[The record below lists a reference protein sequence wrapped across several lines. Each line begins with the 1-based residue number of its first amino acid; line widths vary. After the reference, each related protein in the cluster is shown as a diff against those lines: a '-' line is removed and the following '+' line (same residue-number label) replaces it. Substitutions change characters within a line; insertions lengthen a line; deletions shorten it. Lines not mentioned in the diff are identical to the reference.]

1 MRALAPHSVQLPL
14 SAEPPTNI
22 SKSGGGLRRS
32 QFLEGVAG
40 KEDGDIFRGEVCSF
54 QGGYTKTN
62 IKGGLPKQEGLGQF
76 AD

>member
-1 MRALAPHSVQLPL
+1 MPPHSVNPRLSTEPL
-14 SAEPPTNI
+14 TKI
-22 SKSGGGLRRS
+22 SKRGARAWTGS

-62 IKGGLPKQEGLGQF
+62 IKGGLPKQEGFGQF